1 MQNNA
6 KVNVLRIARTSD
18 SMGGWDEAENVL
30 HNNLPCR
37 IVWTKGIEKTQFQ
50 KDTHYGDAKM
60 YCRII
65 DVTVKDRI
73 VYNSK
78 TYEILDVSNPDNK
91 NRRLALTLKV
101 IE

>member
-1 MQNNA
+1 MQYNA

-18 SMGGWDEAENVL
+18 GMGGWDEALHVL

-37 IVWTKGIEKTQFQ
+37 ITWTKGMEKIQFQ
-50 KDTHYGDAKM
+50 KDTHYSDGNLF
-60 YCRII
+60 CRVI
-65 DVTVKDRI
+65 DVTEKDRV

-78 TYEILDVSNPDNK
+78 TYEIMDVANPDNK
-91 NRRLALTLKV
+91 SRSIKLILRL